1 MRRRF
6 QPLSAAHRT
15 LLGRIAANARRLRE
29 ERGWTQA
36 QVAERCDLSLFT
48 IQCVEAAETSITTT
62 TLALLCEGFD
72 VEPGVFFQHAMLPK
86 KRKRGRPRG
95 PVKPTLTR

>member
-6 QPLSAAHRT
+6 QPLSADHRT
-15 LLGRIAANARRLRE
+15 LLGRIAANLRRLRA
-29 ERGWTQA
+29 EREWTQA

-72 VEPGVFFQHAMLPK
+72 VEPGVFFEPALQPK

-95 PVKPTLTR
+95 SVKATKDR